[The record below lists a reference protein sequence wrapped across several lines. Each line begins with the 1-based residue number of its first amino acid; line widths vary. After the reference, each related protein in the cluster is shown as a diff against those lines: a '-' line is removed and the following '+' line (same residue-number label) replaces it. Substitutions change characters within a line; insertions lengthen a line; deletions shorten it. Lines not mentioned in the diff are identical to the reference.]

1 MITRKTDYAL
11 RALVY
16 LKENKDRKVPTR
28 EIAEVLGIPYKFLT
42 QILLDL
48 VRSGIIT
55 SERGSKGGMSL
66 RADPNKLSLLEIV
79 EASEGPFLLHQCLN
93 EVNESC
99 FFASNCPIKSTLYEL
114 EEKTREM
121 LSQTKLGMIDASDII
136 RRRKHENH

>member
-42 QILLDL
+42 QIFLDL
-48 VRSGIIT
+48 VKSGIVT
-55 SERGSKGGMSL
+55 SERGSRGGMTL
-66 RADPNKLSLLEIV
+66 KVDPNKLSLLEII
-79 EASEGPFLLHQCLN
+79 EASEGPFLLHQCLSDI
-93 EVNESC
+93 NESC
-99 FFASNCPIKSTLYEL
+99 FFSVECPIKITLHEL

-121 LSQTKLGMIDASDII
+121 LSQKKLGMIDASDII
-136 RRRKHENH
+136 KRRKDENH